1 MPLTITADSITTTNP
16 DLEKIE
22 RQLDQM
28 EVDMDYLGDKNRE
41 MAEEIRLLH
50 SSLLIKDDN
59 IKDLRTTISN
69 LQAEVSWLQNEVC
82 KLQSG
87 GTNE

>member
-28 EVDMDYLGDKNRE
+28 EADMDYLGDKNRE

-59 IKDLRTTISN
+59 IKDLRTTITN
-69 LQAEVSWLQNEVC
+69 LQAEVSWLHSELARV
-82 KLQSG
+82 QSG